1 MAPVVPWLAA
11 NPSDAAGRVAA
22 PPKVSLSPAP
32 GPIPWLQT
40 YPSDAGGRV
49 VPYVP
54 PKTKA
59 TKATTPKTSAP
70 TTPDFGLSPTTL
82 PAYLQSLFGVPQSF
96 QDLQDAA
103 SSTAASQVAAMV
115 KPYIEQQTQAMSR
128 AGLAGTDILNAAQAV
143 ADQMKPLGDAT
154 HQDYADAMKQL
165 QGFASGYQ
173 GLTGQ
178 DAQAEAAAAQ
188 QQFQGIGSPG
198 SATNL
203 GGDLSNVAYALGGA
217 IPSSALASAGIAAET
232 AARAVPG
239 AILGAGQQGQLGAL
253 NQGYTAVTDLQNQ
266 INQVQAQLPALTSQY
281 LANYQKYYSDQQA
294 NTIALLG
301 ATKSSLIGSGRT
313 GYKLFNPITNEV
325 SPGYVIPPDPR
336 LNIKTTVTSAGNG
349 TFLITKTDTSTGKVT
364 TQTVTSNANTV
375 KLVPTGRG
383 GLVGVVYNP
392 STGKLTS
399 TNLADGQPY
408 PLTIVKRSDGSVI
421 GVGGVDAQGNPITY
435 HLGDAKTIPYQIKA
449 FSNGGYQVFNPS
461 TGKVIQ
467 SVAGTAAEK
476 APKTINFPDGG
487 VGFIVKDSKGNWVI
501 TRAPG
506 AAGQAT
512 PTSASGMASIR
523 ANAVSIANAAAKY
536 TPAQPHYDSAGKITY
551 TSPPSVLGTLQD
563 TYTQLVAL
571 NPGDPVWAKQ
581 AIAIVQSAYA
591 KVIPQLQSQ
600 AISFAT
606 KAFNPDTGKPI
617 PPKPGDP
624 FFMHSQ
630 GDTLQ
635 AMINAGFPT
644 DLAIRVVNGIYS
656 APARTI
662 NGITKATNQAIAGFY
677 QFLQQGGATG
687 TQNTGRTTA
696 YESGGGTPPFGS
708 GTYQTA
714 AYNAAVKAGIDPVL
728 FSAQIHQESG
738 FDPTA
743 ASGAGARGIAQ
754 IVPQYHPT
762 APPASDPIG
771 QLNWAANYMAGLI
784 DRYGSWE
791 QALSVYNSGK
801 PNAYLNQKFAKGQT
815 FNYVKD
821 IMGYRTASPAT
832 QTVSYHDQ
840 GMGLVPFTGVPIAGL
855 DKTFL
860 QKVESAAAQAG
871 ATSIVITSGKRS
883 NESHPGGP
891 TNTGVANSN
900 HLYGHAIDGYAII
913 NGKKVPLG
921 QALLPLVDQFGL
933 RSGDVKG
940 FYAAMPGGYDPT
952 HVDDGF
958 NLGMKSAGAVNA

>member
-54 PKTKA
+54 PKTKV
-59 TKATTPKTSAP
+59 TKTTTPKTSAP

-281 LANYQKYYSDQQA
+281 LANYQKYYTDQQA

-421 GVGGVDAQGNPITY
+421 GVGGVDAQGNPVTY

-523 ANAVSIANAAAKY
+523 AQAVTNANQAAAYTPSQPHWNAAHTAIQY
-536 TPAQPHYDSAGKITY
+536 TT
-551 TSPPSVLGTLQD
+551 PPSTLASLQD
-563 TYTQLVAL
+563 TYNQVVAL
-571 NPGDPVWAKQ
+571 KPNDPAWAKE
-581 AIAIVQSAYA
+581 ATTIVRAAYA
-591 KVIPQLQSQ
+591 KLIPQIQSAALTYATSTFDKNG
-600 AISFAT
+600 AITSTPGGYTHSAQETFQQMLNQGYPSDIAQRIVNAIYTGQGVQGAGTVRAAKARIASALAT
-606 KAFNPDTGKPI
+606 
-617 PPKPGDP
+617 
-624 FFMHSQ
+624 MW
-630 GDTLQ
+630 
-635 AMINAGFPT
+635 
-644 DLAIRVVNGIYS
+644 
-656 APARTI
+656 
-662 NGITKATNQAIAGFY
+662 
-677 QFLQQGGATG
+677 QFIQGGATDSG
-687 TQNTGRTTA
+687 AVGRTQSFQT
-696 YESGGGTPPFGS
+696 GGGTPPFSSATGGAPAQLLSAVNTAGAQYGVDPNLLLAIWRRESGS
-708 GTYQTA
+708 TFPNPFKNDQGYGGLFGTSNWNASTLAQATTA
-714 AYNAAVKAGIDPVL
+714 AKIISQRLAAHNGDLGAALWDY
-728 FSAQIHQESG
+728 SG
-738 FDPTA
+738 HSYTNPGGYT
-743 ASGAGARGIAQ
+743 
-754 IVPQYHPT
+754 
-762 APPASDPIG
+762 PP
-771 QLNWAANYMAGLI
+771 
-784 DRYGSWE
+784 
-791 QALSVYNSGK
+791 K
-801 PNAYLNQKFAKGQT
+801 
-815 FNYVKD
+815 
-821 IMGYRTASPAT
+821 
-832 QTVSYHDQ
+832 QTVSYRDQ
-840 GMGLVPFTGVPIAGL
+840 GMGLVPFTGVTTQGV
-855 DKTFL
+855 DQSFL
-860 QKVESAAAQAG
+860 QRVESAAAQVG
-871 ATSIVITSGKRS
+871 ATSIVVISGKRS
-883 NESHPGGP
+883 NSSNPGGP
-891 TNTGVANSN
+891 SNTGVPDSN
-900 HLYGHAIDGYAII
+900 HLYGHAIDGYAVI
-913 NGKKVPLG
+913 NGQKVPLG
-921 QALLPLVDQFGL
+921 QALLPVVDQFGL

-940 FYAAMPGGYDPT
+940 FYSGRPGGYDVE

-958 NLGMKSAGAVNA
+958 NVNGKKPLPIPGLVNA